1 MDGACLARWKLP
13 EFSTAWRCPT
23 HFYAEVLPSSP
34 NTSMLPPQQQKKN
47 SKPTN
52 GKKTDKTTPSILKL
66 ILQKKTKQH
75 QTKTER
81 YFLTPYPSSLKL
93 SMYSRH
99 FVGGYLL
106 VDPPPRPS
114 AYLEFPRKVYHESP
128 LKWGWSL
135 SLPGKKKKPLPNA
148 DLPGWTKAVWEIW
161 GVSCDW
167 ICVSGWLVFYLN
179 E

>member
-34 NTSMLPPQQQKKN
+34 NTSMLPPQQQKK
-47 SKPTN
+47 KQQTN
-52 GKKTDKTTPSILKL
+52 QLEKNGQNDSFNIKADTS
-66 ILQKKTKQH
+66 KKTKQH

-99 FVGGYLL
+99 FVGGHLL

-135 SLPGKKKKPLPNA
+135 SLPGKKKETAAECRPSGMDK
-148 DLPGWTKAVWEIW
+148 
-161 GVSCDW
+161 SCL
-167 ICVSGWLVFYLN
+167 GNLGGFMWLDMC
-179 E
+179 